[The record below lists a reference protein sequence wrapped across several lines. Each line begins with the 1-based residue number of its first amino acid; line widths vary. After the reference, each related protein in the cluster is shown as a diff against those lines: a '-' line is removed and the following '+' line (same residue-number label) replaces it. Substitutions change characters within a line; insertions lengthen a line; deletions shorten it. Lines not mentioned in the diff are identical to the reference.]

1 MTEEFWA
8 QWKKKKDASGQN
20 PMLLGV
26 SKEED
31 NKYNLIKNYNQ
42 VLKRID

>member
-1 MTEEFWA
+1 MTEEYWA

-26 SKEED
+26 ST
-31 NKYNLIKNYNQ
+31 NRLIRHNDSIYCPNNCY
-42 VLKRID
+42 D